1 MKNQNHAK
9 KTYQML
15 KYIWIDKENKTKM
28 YIILNVDLKRKIVK
42 ET

>member
-1 MKNQNHAK
+1 
-9 KTYQML
+9 ML